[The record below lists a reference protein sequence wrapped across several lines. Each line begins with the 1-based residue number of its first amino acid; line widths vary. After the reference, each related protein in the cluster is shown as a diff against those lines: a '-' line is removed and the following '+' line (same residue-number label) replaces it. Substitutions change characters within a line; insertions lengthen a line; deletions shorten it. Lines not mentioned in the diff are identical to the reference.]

1 MLKVKLVNPTEAAKL
16 LGQHHGLY
24 IQLRASR
31 HCVHA
36 GRRPGAV
43 TATEAEGARGRS
55 GQAWL
60 SPAVTTSRT
69 VSPHWHPPEADR
81 PDQTR

>member
-1 MLKVKLVNPTEAAKL
+1 MLKVKLVNPTEAVKL

-36 GRRPGAV
+36 GRWPGAV
-43 TATEAEGARGRS
+43 TAAEAEGA
-55 GQAWL
+55 
-60 SPAVTTSRT
+60 SRLLKNPGIGLF
-69 VSPHWHPPEADR
+69 S
-81 PDQTR
+81 